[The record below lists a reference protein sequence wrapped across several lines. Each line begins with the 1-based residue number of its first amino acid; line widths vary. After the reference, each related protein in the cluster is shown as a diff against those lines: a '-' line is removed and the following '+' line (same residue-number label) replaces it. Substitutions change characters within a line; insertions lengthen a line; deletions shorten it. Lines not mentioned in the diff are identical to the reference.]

1 MNAKK
6 QQETQT
12 GRMTIWGLLKNMIP
26 FVLPYRWL
34 IVITLVLTLV
44 GSLMAQVNAVV
55 LDWTV
60 DSINA
65 LIQQADGFKWS
76 SAVRILT
83 IITIIL
89 LGKEVVGAVVTFFQ
103 RYYGERMRI
112 LVSRDLSLK
121 VVERM
126 LSFRMAF
133 FSSEGNETGKLQ
145 SRIDRGIMS
154 LSNTVNN
161 FFIEI
166 LPLFTS
172 AVLALILMF
181 AANVFVGLVA
191 LFIVPVY
198 FWVTYIQA
206 SKMKG
211 GRRGIFGS
219 HQAVSQGI
227 LNIIES
233 ITVIKSFNREKIEAD
248 RQAAIQRTMTDLQ
261 LSTRKKA
268 YFFGGLK
275 SFLEQI
281 GTVLI
286 IILTAYLVLT
296 DYPGMSIGKIMY
308 HVMLFANVSAPI
320 RQLHRIYDD
329 MNDALIYA
337 EGFFGILDA
346 DEEVEESGSHHPRRV
361 SGEFEL
367 QGVDFT
373 YSNGTQAL
381 FDVSMHIPA
390 GKITALVGLSGA
402 GKSTIVNLLDK
413 FYTPQKGSIK
423 LDGTELSDWDTE
435 WLRENIGLVLQKNHI
450 FSGTIEENI
459 RYGCPTATHDDVV
472 KAAKQAY
479 LYDQVMALP
488 HGFETDALQ
497 LSGGQ
502 QQRVAIA
509 RMFIKNPPI
518 IFLDEPTAS
527 LDAIAT
533 EQIKASIDAIK
544 QGRTVIIISH
554 NIGQIIDADHIYV
567 LQQGRVVQS
576 GSPQEVY
583 RQGGVYKDIF
593 DASARSMNVDK
604 IANTINIIRYEE
616 NHHITAHRH
625 HDDCLGTGDRRGQV
639 HHRERA
645 TDHDHRRSPWCQNNV
660 VQTGRQGNHLA
671 VALARVLGQHVLDQP
686 AEGVELASRTGI
698 RQASVYRGE
707 DARRTAHDQ
716 RGERTVEDA
725 HQQDLCHRR
734 EGRCY
739 CHHLYYQERE
749 R

>member
-1 MNAKK
+1 MSGNNPRQESSANKMNLW
-6 QQETQT
+6 Q
-12 GRMTIWGLLKNMIP
+12 LLTNIIP

-34 IVITLVLTLV
+34 IAITLTLTLI

-55 LDWTV
+55 LDRAV
-60 DSINA
+60 DAINA
-65 LIQQADGFKWS
+65 LIQQPGGFVWGE
-76 SAVRILT
+76 AVRILT

-89 LGKEVVGAVVTFFQ
+89 LGKEVIGALVTFFQ

-112 LVSRDLSLK
+112 LVSRDLSLR
-121 VVERM
+121 VVDRI

-133 FSSEGNETGKLQ
+133 FTSEGNETGKLQ

-172 AVLALILMF
+172 AILALILMF
-181 AANVFVGLVA
+181 AANFYVGLVA
-191 LFIVPVY
+191 LCIVPLY
-198 FWVTYIQA
+198 FWVTAIQA
-206 SKMKG
+206 SQMKG
-211 GRRGIFGS
+211 GRRGIFGG

-248 RQAAIQRTMTDLQ
+248 RQAGIQRTMTDLQ
-261 LSTRKKA
+261 LNTRKQA
-268 YFFGGLK
+268 YLFNGLK

-286 IILTAYLVLT
+286 IILTAYLVLI

-337 EGFFGILDA
+337 EGFFGILQA
-346 DEEVEESGSHHPRRV
+346 DEEMETTGQHHPKKV
-361 SGEFEL
+361 TGNFEL
-367 QGVDFT
+367 HDVNFT
-373 YSNGTQAL
+373 YNNGTKAL
-381 FDVSMHIPA
+381 HDVSMRIEG

-413 FYTPQKGSIK
+413 FYEPQEGCIL
-423 LDGTELSDWDTE
+423 LDGVSLNEWDTE

-450 FSGTIEENI
+450 FDGSIEENI
-459 RYGCPTATHDDVV
+459 KYGNPQATHDDVV
-472 KAAKQAY
+472 RAAQQAY
-479 LYDQVMALP
+479 IYDQIMQLP
-488 HGFETDALQ
+488 HGFETAALQ

-502 QQRVAIA
+502 QQRIAIA

-554 NIGQIIDADHIYV
+554 NIGQIIDADQIYV
-567 LQQGRVVQS
+567 LQQGHVVQS
-576 GSPQEVY
+576 GTPQEVY
-583 RQGGVYKDIF
+583 RQGGLYKDIF

-604 IANTINIIRYEE
+604 IASTI
-616 NHHITAHRH
+616 
-625 HDDCLGTGDRRGQV
+625 G
-639 HHRERA
+639 
-645 TDHDHRRSPWCQNNV
+645 
-660 VQTGRQGNHLA
+660 
-671 VALARVLGQHVLDQP
+671 
-686 AEGVELASRTGI
+686 
-698 RQASVYRGE
+698 
-707 DARRTAHDQ
+707 
-716 RGERTVEDA
+716 
-725 HQQDLCHRR
+725 
-734 EGRCY
+734 
-739 CHHLYYQERE
+739 
-749 R
+749 

>member
-1 MNAKK
+1 MSENFVTLRRTNHTGTMDNSQNSAGKMN
-6 QQETQT
+6 
-12 GRMTIWGLLKNMIP
+12 ILNLLKNILP

-34 IVITLVLTLV
+34 VGITLTLTIIS
-44 GSLMAQVNAVV
+44 SLMAQVNAVV
-55 LDWTV
+55 LDRAV
-60 DSINA
+60 DAINA
-65 LIQQADGFKWS
+65 LIQVPDFSWA
-76 SAVRILT
+76 SAVKILST
-83 IITIIL
+83 ITIIL
-89 LGKEVVGAVVTFFQ
+89 LGKEVIGALVTFFQ

-112 LVSRDLSLK
+112 LVSRDLSLR

-133 FSSEGNETGKLQ
+133 FTAEGNETGKLQ

-172 AVLALILMF
+172 AILALILMF
-181 AANVFVGLVA
+181 WANVYVGLVA
-191 LFIVPVY
+191 LCIVPIY
-198 FWVTYIQA
+198 FYVTNLQA
-206 SKMKG
+206 KRMKG
-211 GRRGIFGS
+211 GRRGIFGG

-233 ITVIKSFNREKIEAD
+233 ITVIKSFNREQIEAA
-248 RQAAIQRTMTDLQ
+248 RQAGLQETMTNLQ
-261 LSTRKKA
+261 LNTRKQS
-268 YFFGGLK
+268 YFYNGLK

-286 IILTAYLVLT
+286 IILTAYLVLI
-296 DYPGMSIGKIMY
+296 DYPGMTIGKIMY

-337 EGFFGILDA
+337 EGFFGILHA
-346 DEEVEESGSHHPRRV
+346 DDEVEV
-361 SGEFEL
+361 SGKYHPDEVKGDFEMS
-367 QGVDFT
+367 GVDFT

-381 FDVSMHIPA
+381 FDVSMHIES

-413 FYTPQKGSIK
+413 FYQPQRGQIK
-423 LDGTELSDWDTE
+423 LDGVDLADWDTQ
-435 WLRENIGLVLQKNHI
+435 WLRENVGLVLQKNHI
-450 FSGTIEENI
+450 FDGTIEENI
-459 RYGCPTATHDDVV
+459 KYGYPQATHDDVV

-479 LYDQVMALP
+479 IYDQIMQLP
-488 HGFETDALQ
+488 QGFDTIAQQ

-502 QQRVAIA
+502 QQRIAIA

-554 NIGQIIDADHIYV
+554 NIGQIIDAEQIYV
-567 LQQGRVVQS
+567 LQQGHVVQQ
-576 GSPQEVY
+576 GSPSEVY
-583 RQGGVYKDIF
+583 RRGGVYKDIF

-604 IANTINIIRYEE
+604 IA
-616 NHHITAHRH
+616 
-625 HDDCLGTGDRRGQV
+625 
-639 HHRERA
+639 
-645 TDHDHRRSPWCQNNV
+645 
-660 VQTGRQGNHLA
+660 RQ
-671 VALARVLGQHVLDQP
+671 Q
-686 AEGVELASRTGI
+686 EGV
-698 RQASVYRGE
+698 
-707 DARRTAHDQ
+707 
-716 RGERTVEDA
+716 
-725 HQQDLCHRR
+725 
-734 EGRCY
+734 
-739 CHHLYYQERE
+739 
-749 R
+749 

>member
-1 MNAKK
+1 MSGNNPRQESSANKMNLW
-6 QQETQT
+6 Q
-12 GRMTIWGLLKNMIP
+12 LLTNIIP

-34 IVITLVLTLV
+34 IAITLTLTLI

-55 LDWTV
+55 LDRAV
-60 DSINA
+60 DAINA
-65 LIQQADGFKWS
+65 LIQQPGGFVWGE
-76 SAVRILT
+76 AVRILT

-89 LGKEVVGAVVTFFQ
+89 LGKEVIGALVTFFQ

-112 LVSRDLSLK
+112 LVSRDLSLR
-121 VVERM
+121 VVDRI

-133 FSSEGNETGKLQ
+133 FTSEGNETGKLQ

-172 AVLALILMF
+172 AILALILMF
-181 AANVFVGLVA
+181 AANFYVGLVA
-191 LFIVPVY
+191 LCIVPLY
-198 FWVTYIQA
+198 FWVTAIQA
-206 SKMKG
+206 SQMKG
-211 GRRGIFGS
+211 GRRGIFGG

-248 RQAAIQRTMTDLQ
+248 RQAGIQRTMTDLQ
-261 LSTRKKA
+261 LNTRKQA
-268 YFFGGLK
+268 YLFNGLK

-286 IILTAYLVLT
+286 IILTAYLVLI

-337 EGFFGILDA
+337 EGFFGILQA
-346 DEEVEESGSHHPRRV
+346 DEEMETTGQHHPKKV
-361 SGEFEL
+361 TGNFEL
-367 QGVDFT
+367 HDVNFT
-373 YSNGTQAL
+373 YNNGTKAL
-381 FDVSMHIPA
+381 HDVSMRIES

-413 FYTPQKGSIK
+413 FYEPQEGCIL
-423 LDGTELSDWDTE
+423 LDGVSLNEWDTE

-450 FSGTIEENI
+450 FDGSIEENI
-459 RYGCPTATHDDVV
+459 KYGNPQATHDDVV
-472 KAAKQAY
+472 RAAQQAY
-479 LYDQVMALP
+479 IYDQIMQLP
-488 HGFETDALQ
+488 HGFETAALQ

-502 QQRVAIA
+502 QQRIAIA

-554 NIGQIIDADHIYV
+554 NIGQIIDADQIYV
-567 LQQGRVVQS
+567 LQQGHVVQS
-576 GSPQEVY
+576 GTPQEVY
-583 RQGGVYKDIF
+583 RQGGLYKDIF

-604 IANTINIIRYEE
+604 IANTI
-616 NHHITAHRH
+616 
-625 HDDCLGTGDRRGQV
+625 G
-639 HHRERA
+639 
-645 TDHDHRRSPWCQNNV
+645 
-660 VQTGRQGNHLA
+660 
-671 VALARVLGQHVLDQP
+671 
-686 AEGVELASRTGI
+686 
-698 RQASVYRGE
+698 
-707 DARRTAHDQ
+707 
-716 RGERTVEDA
+716 
-725 HQQDLCHRR
+725 
-734 EGRCY
+734 
-739 CHHLYYQERE
+739 
-749 R
+749 

>member
-1 MNAKK
+1 
-6 QQETQT
+6 
-12 GRMTIWGLLKNMIP
+12 MTIWSLLKNILP

-34 IVITLVLTLV
+34 ITLTLVLTLV

-55 LDWTV
+55 LDRAV
-60 DSINA
+60 DAINA
-65 LIQQADGFKWS
+65 LIQREGGFAWGEATK
-76 SAVRILT
+76 ILMV
-83 IITIIL
+83 ITIVL

-112 LVSRDLSLK
+112 LVSRDLSLR
-121 VVERM
+121 VVDRI

-133 FSSEGNETGKLQ
+133 FTSEGNETGKLQ

-172 AVLALILMF
+172 AVLALGLMF

-191 LFIVPVY
+191 LCIVPLY
-198 FWVTYIQA
+198 FWVTYVQA
-206 SKMKG
+206 SRMKG

-227 LNIIES
+227 LNILES
-233 ITVIKSFNREKIEAD
+233 ISVIKSFNREQIEAE
-248 RQAAIQRTMTDLQ
+248 RQAAIQRQMTGLQ
-261 LSTRKKA
+261 LNTRKQS
-268 YFFGGLK
+268 YMFNGLK

-286 IILTAYLVLT
+286 IILTAYLVLI

-346 DEEVEESGSHHPRRV
+346 DHEVEATGTHRPETVR
-361 SGEFEL
+361 GEFEL
-367 QGVDFT
+367 RGVDFT

-381 FDVSMHIPA
+381 WDVSMKIEP

-413 FYTPQKGSIK
+413 FYEPQVGSIE
-423 LDGTELSDWDTE
+423 LDGVSLKDWDTE
-435 WLRENIGLVLQKNHI
+435 WLRENVGLVLQKNHI
-450 FSGTIEENI
+450 FDGTIEENI
-459 RYGCPTATHDDVV
+459 KYGCPEATHEEVV
-472 KAAKQAY
+472 KAAQQAY
-479 LYDQVMALP
+479 IYDQIMQLP
-488 HGFETDALQ
+488 HGFDTMALQ

-502 QQRVAIA
+502 QQRIAIA

-554 NIGQIIDADHIYV
+554 NIGQIIDADRIYV

-583 RQGGVYKDIF
+583 KQGGLYKDIF

-604 IANTINIIRYEE
+604 IADTISEK
-616 NHHITAHRH
+616 
-625 HDDCLGTGDRRGQV
+625 
-639 HHRERA
+639 
-645 TDHDHRRSPWCQNNV
+645 
-660 VQTGRQGNHLA
+660 
-671 VALARVLGQHVLDQP
+671 
-686 AEGVELASRTGI
+686 
-698 RQASVYRGE
+698 
-707 DARRTAHDQ
+707 
-716 RGERTVEDA
+716 
-725 HQQDLCHRR
+725 
-734 EGRCY
+734 
-739 CHHLYYQERE
+739 
-749 R
+749 